1 LESYAKQKYSYPQ
14 KYSEEIINALYSKV
28 RKNEDENKKYVKVKD
43 MFVIPDYS
51 GFLVDFI
58 DPHFANY
65 SKVDMTQH
73 PISQDYPCG
82 CKTNYRAY
90 SLDTIMEIKDDSNEK
105 LLQMSFQK
113 AIVSTFPHVNDQI
126 NIKDGTS

>member
-1 LESYAKQKYSYPQ
+1 MFGVFWTAMQNRNIPTPQ

-65 SKVDMTQH
+65 SKLDMTQH
-73 PISQDYPCG
+73 QFIFTAVRMQ
-82 CKTNYRAY
+82 N
-90 SLDTIMEIKDDSNEK
+90 
-105 LLQMSFQK
+105 
-113 AIVSTFPHVNDQI
+113 
-126 NIKDGTS
+126 